1 MNNESIE
8 LMARLRDMDPD
19 EVVDFLG
26 VDTDTLVDALVDVID
41 EYVADRGLGEEW
53 V

>member
-1 MNNESIE
+1 MNDE
-8 LMARLRDMDPD
+8 LITLIAKLREMDPD

-41 EYVADRGLGEEW
+41 EYVADNGLGDLE
-53 V
+53 